1 MTRAGLCLSLLAPSV
16 ALGQA
21 DVEAEETSDIWS
33 LFAQSFDVFTI
44 LLILGSIVA
53 VALIFRTVVD
63 IREGRIVPP
72 SSVSRIRELIDSDRG
87 HDLKRLVESER
98 TFPAIV
104 VRAAMEHAPK
114 GEDAAREAAEMAA
127 SEQCSYW
134 FRRIEPLNVIG
145 NLGPLVGLAGTV
157 WGMILAFTSLG
168 QAGGQA
174 GPADLSLGISKA
186 LFHTLLG
193 LLLAIPCLL
202 VFGLYRSLVDRHCT
216 RAMVVCTD
224 LVDRLLSKYAG
235 KGD

>member
-1 MTRAGLCLSLLAPSV
+1 MLRSALLIGLV
-16 ALGQA
+16 ASSAMAQTDPL
-21 DVEAEETSDIWS
+21 EMEEQSDIWS

-44 LLILGSIVA
+44 LLILGSIIA
-53 VALIFRTVVD
+53 VALIFRTVID
-63 IREGRIVPP
+63 IREGKIIP
-72 SSVSRIRELIDSDRG
+72 SGSVARIRELMGSGRV
-87 HDLKRLVESER
+87 HDLQRLVESER
-98 TFPAIV
+98 TFPAAV
-104 VRAAMEHAPK
+104 VRAALNSADR
-114 GEDAAREAAEMAA
+114 GEDAAREAAELAA
-127 SEQCSYW
+127 NEQVAYW

-202 VFGLYRSLVDRHCT
+202 IFGLYRSLVDRHCN
-216 RAMVVCTD
+216 RAMAVCTELIDELD
-224 LVDRLLSKYAG
+224 LDKLGSK
-235 KGD
+235 